1 MSKQGE
7 NIKKSIKSPYFLPG
21 RLGGLLDKW
30 QPNAEL
36 VLMGT
41 ALIVGIGTGI
51 GAVLFR
57 YLINGVTWVGYQWI
71 PDVTNIWGKAYVLFI
86 PAIGG
91 LLVGLLVYY
100 FAREA
105 KGHGVP
111 EVMEAVA
118 LKGGR
123 IRPRVAIVKS
133 LASSICIGSGGS
145 VGREGPIVQ
154 IGSAIGSS
162 IGQAL
167 NLSDERVSNLVACG
181 AAAGIAATFNAPI
194 AGVIFALEIILGRF
208 SVRHFSSVVIA
219 SVSASVIGRVAL
231 GDTPAF
237 AIPFEYGINSLWE
250 FLFYPVLG
258 ILAAIVGV
266 VFTRSLYWTE
276 DLFDNWKH
284 IPEWG
289 KPAVGGTLIGILAL
303 VYPLSTFTQPLTW
316 VRMPQVFNVGYEVIE
331 SALANNLLFFVAAAL
346 LLLKLIATNLTL
358 GSGGSGGVFAPSLFL
373 GAMLGAAFE
382 LGVNRLFPGVSA
394 PPGAYALVG
403 MAAVFSA
410 SAHAP
415 LTAVIILFELT
426 GDYRII
432 LPLMLTV
439 VIATLLSQR
448 LLQGESIYTLKLS
461 RRGVRLQHG
470 RDIDILQGVLIS
482 EVMTH
487 TVKPVSKYMTIVEL
501 ADVITHSH
509 RNGFGV
515 LDDQGKLFGIVT
527 LSDLERALTN
537 EQPHNTPVAEIA
549 TTWPHLRVSFP
560 DETIGDA
567 LTHMGAQG
575 LGRLPVVSRDDPYHL
590 LGILWREDIIRAYDL
605 ALTRRAEIQHST
617 KRIEQQH
624 QDSTEFIDIHLSS
637 NDKIIGKT
645 VADLAAVIPRDCVL
659 VSIQRNGRVIIP
671 HGDTTFQAGDQI
683 TAFVRVQDSHK
694 LYQCLHG

>member
-1 MSKQGE
+1 VK
-7 NIKKSIKSPYFLPG
+7 NIKNSIKFSNFLSSQ
-21 RLGGLLDKW
+21 LSSLLDKW
-30 QPNAEL
+30 QPNAEI

-41 ALIVGIGTGI
+41 ALLVGISTGI

-57 YLINGVTWVGYQWI
+57 YLINGVAWVGYQWI
-71 PDVTNIWGKAYVLFI
+71 PDITGSWGKSYIIFV

-91 LLVGLLVYY
+91 LLVGLLVYH

-154 IGSAIGSS
+154 IGSAIGSTV
-162 IGQAL
+162 GQAL

-194 AGVIFALEIILGRF
+194 AGVIFALEVILGRF

-231 GDTPAF
+231 GDIPAF

-258 ILAAIVGV
+258 VFAAV
-266 VFTRSLYWTE
+266 VAVIFTRSLYWSE
-276 DLFDNWKH
+276 DLFESWERF
-284 IPEWG
+284 PEWG
-289 KPAVGGTLIGILAL
+289 KPAIGGVLLGILAL
-303 VYPLSTFTQPLTW
+303 VYPLIRLSQPITW
-316 VRMPQVFNVGYEVIE
+316 ERTPQIFNVGYEVIE
-331 SALANNLLFFVAAAL
+331 SALSNDLLFSVAVAL

-415 LTAVIILFELT
+415 ITAVLMLFELT

-470 RDIDILQGVLIS
+470 RDVDVLQGVLIS
-482 EVMTH
+482 EVMTQ
-487 TVKPVSKYMTIVEL
+487 TVETVPKDMTIVEL

-515 LDDQGKLFGIVT
+515 LDEQGKLFGIVT
-527 LSDLERALTN
+527 LSDLERALIDK
-537 EQPHNTPVAEIA
+537 QPGKTLVADIA
-549 TTWPHLRVSFP
+549 TTWPHLKVSFP

-567 LTHMGAQG
+567 LSHMGTKG
-575 LGRLPVVSRDDPYHL
+575 LGRLPVVSREDPYHL
-590 LGILWREDIIRAYDL
+590 LGILWRSDIIRAYNL
-605 ALTRRAEIQHST
+605 VLTRRAGIQNST
-617 KRIEQQH
+617 RQIEHQH
-624 QDSTEFIDIHLSS
+624 QEPTEFVDIHLSPT
-637 NDKIIGKT
+637 DKVIGKT
-645 VADLAAVIPRDCVL
+645 VAEIAQNIPKDCVL
-659 VSIQRNGRVIIP
+659 VSIQRDGRVIIP
-671 HGDTTFQAGDQI
+671 HGDTSFQPGDRI
-683 TAFVRVQDSHK
+683 TAFVRVQESDK